1 MIKLV
6 VDKNYKNISEVSAQ
20 LNINKH
26 VIRYWDSKF
35 DGISTR
41 LTNNKRRFFNSKNID
56 NLKKLKNILYEN
68 GKHNYSLDLA
78 KKLFSLKSPSNKV
91 DSTMNYEKKILKV
104 KNLQDISENLK
115 KLLNDY

>member
-1 MIKLV
+1 M

-41 LTNNKRRFFNSKNID
+41 LKNNKRRFFNSKNIN

-78 KKLFSLKSPSNKV
+78 KKIFSLKNTSNKV
-91 DSTMNYEKKILKV
+91 DYSRNNEEKILKV

-115 KLLNDY
+115 KLLDDY